1 MVDHTQNQSSD
12 GNSFVT
18 GFTIGLFTGA
28 AGYYLFATERGAKL
42 RQQLVTEW
50 ENAKIDLVEEGVI
63 ENQHVS
69 LREFLFD
76 LLHKAF
82 TPEGS
87 KPRTYQQVALTE
99 ELEAGRKKA
108 REVSS
113 RLKKDSSKRF
123 KGV

>member
-1 MVDHTQNQSSD
+1 MQNQSSDD

-18 GFTIGLFTGA
+18 GFTVGLFVGA
-28 AGYYLFATERGAKL
+28 AGYYLFATDKGAKL
-42 RQQLVTEW
+42 RKQLVADW
-50 ENAKIDLVEEGVI
+50 EGAKEQLIADGVI
-63 ENQHVS
+63 ENDRLS

-82 TPEGS
+82 NPEPS
-87 KPRTYQQVALTE
+87 KNRSYQHVVLAE

-108 REVSS
+108 REAVNKV
-113 RLKKDSSKRF
+113 KKDVKKF